1 MTLFSD
7 IEGGIENFLRELED
21 TMEMLTIIILYQN
34 STGII
39 NYLKKWVMM

>member
-39 NYLKKWVMM
+39 NY

>member
-7 IEGGIENFLRELED
+7 IEGGIENFLREIED

-39 NYLKKWVMM
+39 NY